1 MNKPKLVIGRIVV
14 TVLLIILELLWIL
27 ALFDRLQPYIGGIE
41 AVMRAVS
48 VVIVI
53 CMISMSRH
61 YSYNIM
67 WIVII
72 LAFPLAGTVVFLFL
86 EVMDRV
92 SSKTYKNIVSE
103 TEKSQKYLEQDADVL
118 DAARADAPDI
128 AGQFTYISESS
139 GFPFYENTG
148 FDYYGFGEEGWP
160 VMLEEMKKAEKF
172 IFLEYFIIAPG
183 KMWEPMLEI
192 LQEKAQEG
200 VLCRV
205 LYDDMGSINKLPY
218 DYARQLEEMGIHA
231 VAFNRISPVL
241 NGIMNH
247 RDHRKILVIDGKV
260 AFSGGINLSDEYI
273 NVNSP
278 FGIWKDNCIRV
289 TGKAVWSYT
298 VLFLTNWNALRHE
311 DDDYRIYE
319 AQDVRPGSPD
329 GWIAPYGETP
339 LDDRL
344 LGQDI
349 YINILNQ
356 ARNYCYIFS
365 PYLLIDNE
373 MLNALILAAQRGV
386 DVRIILPGIP
396 DKKIVWNIAKTYFYN
411 LAHNGVKIYLYTPGF
426 DHAKVFVSDDRVAT
440 VGTLNLDY
448 RSLYLH
454 FENGTY
460 LYKAKE
466 ILKIRD
472 DFLEAAEQ
480 SHEIRMGESRLHP
493 LRAFFY
499 MALRILTPMM

>member
-160 VMLEEMKKAEKF
+160 VMLEEMKKAEK
-172 IFLEYFIIAPG
+172 L
-183 KMWEPMLEI
+183 KVK
-192 LQEKAQEG
+192 LQ
-200 VLCRV
+200 
-205 LYDDMGSINKLPY
+205 
-218 DYARQLEEMGIHA
+218 
-231 VAFNRISPVL
+231 
-241 NGIMNH
+241 
-247 RDHRKILVIDGKV
+247 
-260 AFSGGINLSDEYI
+260 
-273 NVNSP
+273 
-278 FGIWKDNCIRV
+278 
-289 TGKAVWSYT
+289 
-298 VLFLTNWNALRHE
+298 
-311 DDDYRIYE
+311 
-319 AQDVRPGSPD
+319 
-329 GWIAPYGETP
+329 
-339 LDDRL
+339 
-344 LGQDI
+344 
-349 YINILNQ
+349 
-356 ARNYCYIFS
+356 
-365 PYLLIDNE
+365 
-373 MLNALILAAQRGV
+373 
-386 DVRIILPGIP
+386 
-396 DKKIVWNIAKTYFYN
+396 
-411 LAHNGVKIYLYTPGF
+411 
-426 DHAKVFVSDDRVAT
+426 
-440 VGTLNLDY
+440 
-448 RSLYLH
+448 
-454 FENGTY
+454 
-460 LYKAKE
+460 
-466 ILKIRD
+466 
-472 DFLEAAEQ
+472 
-480 SHEIRMGESRLHP
+480 
-493 LRAFFY
+493 
-499 MALRILTPMM
+499 

>member
-1 MNKPKLVIGRIVV
+1 MKKSKLLLGRTGL
-14 TVLLIILELLWIL
+14 TVLLIILELVWIL
-27 ALFDRLQPYIGGIE
+27 ALVNQLSPYIGGIE
-41 AVMRAVS
+41 LIMRVAS

-53 CMISMSRH
+53 MMISMSRH

-67 WIVII
+67 WIVLIM
-72 LAFPLAGTVVFLFL
+72 AFPLAGTVVFIFL
-86 EVMDRV
+86 EVMDRI
-92 SSKTYKNIVSE
+92 SSRTYKNIVKE
-103 TEKSQKYLEQDADVL
+103 TRRAEKFFDQDPDVLEQAK
-118 DAARADAPDI
+118 ADAPDI
-128 AGQFTYISESS
+128 AGQFAYISESA
-139 GFPFYENTG
+139 GFPIYENTG
-148 FDYYGFGEEGWP
+148 FDYYGLGEEGWP

-172 IFLEYFIIAPG
+172 IFLEYFIIAQG

-192 LQEKAQEG
+192 LQEKAKEG

-205 LYDDMGSINKLPY
+205 LYDDFGSINTLPY
-218 DYARQLEEMGIHA
+218 DYARQLEKMGIQA
-231 VAFNRISPVL
+231 AAFNRVSPIL

-247 RDHRKILVIDGKV
+247 RDHRKIMVIDGKV
-260 AFSGGINLSDEYI
+260 AFSGGINLADEYI
-273 NVNSP
+273 NAKVLH
-278 FGIWKDNCIRV
+278 GKWKDNCIRV
-289 TGKAVWSYT
+289 TGEAVWSYT
-298 VLFLTNWNALRHE
+298 VLFLTNWNALRH
-311 DDDYRIYE
+311 DDNDYAVYRAE
-319 AQDVRPGSPD
+319 QPLPGLRD

-356 ARNYCYIFS
+356 AQRYCYIFT

-396 DKKIVWNIAKTYFYN
+396 DKKIVWNIAKTYYYN
-411 LAHNGVKIYLYTPGF
+411 LAHNGVKIYQYTPGF
-426 DHAKVFVSDDRVAT
+426 DHAKVFVCDDRIAT

-460 LYKAKE
+460 IYKSRE

-472 DFLEAAEQ
+472 DFLEAAAE
-480 SHEIRMGESRLHP
+480 SHEIKHGESKLN
-493 LRAFFY
+493 LLKTFFY
-499 MALRILTPMM
+499 MTLRIFTPMM

>member
-218 DYARQLEEMGIHA
+218 DYARQLDEAAARVGWSARVHIKVDTGLHRLGLDADGAVDEALAMFAMPHIKVEGLFTHLALRVREADEAQIARLRA
-231 VAFNRISPVL
+231 VAEGLRRRGADFGMLHACDSIGMVRYPEYRFDAVRTGAWLYGVVPSRYPNPNDECRLPVRFCARVAQVRRVAAGEYL
-241 NGIMNH
+241 GYDEDH
-247 RDHRKILVIDGKV
+247 PLARDCVIATLSAGYADGYPRVNSVGEVWLRGRRAPIAGLACMDQLTVDVTDVPGV
-260 AFSGGINLSDEYI
+260 APGDVVTLLGDDIGINEVAAWTHSNRNE
-273 NVNSP
+273 
-278 FGIWKDNCIRV
+278 
-289 TGKAVWSYT
+289 
-298 VLFLTNWNALRHE
+298 
-311 DDDYRIYE
+311 
-319 AQDVRPGSPD
+319 
-329 GWIAPYGETP
+329 
-339 LDDRL
+339 L
-344 LGQDI
+344 L
-349 YINILNQ
+349 
-356 ARNYCYIFS
+356 
-365 PYLLIDNE
+365 
-373 MLNALILAAQRGV
+373 
-386 DVRIILPGIP
+386 
-396 DKKIVWNIAKTYFYN
+396 
-411 LAHNGVKIYLYTPGF
+411 
-426 DHAKVFVSDDRVAT
+426 
-440 VGTLNLDY
+440 
-448 RSLYLH
+448 
-454 FENGTY
+454 
-460 LYKAKE
+460 
-466 ILKIRD
+466 
-472 DFLEAAEQ
+472 
-480 SHEIRMGESRLHP
+480 SRLGRRVP
-493 LRAFFY
+493 RVY
-499 MALRILTPMM
+499 MRGGRPEGIVYFR